1 MNNRFTAT
9 ISATNGELSAVF
21 ARLDESPF
29 DRLLVAIE
37 KAKKIACFGAG
48 REGLVLRALAM
59 RLFHLGYDV
68 AVVGD
73 MTAPHLGPGDLL
85 LLSAGTGFFYT
96 GDGMRQIAQAAGAK
110 VFCLTAQPEGRIPRN
125 SDDYLDL
132 PAQTMAS
139 DQGERKTSALPMGSL
154 FELAQFLLGELIVL
168 ELMRRNRIT
177 AEAARARHTN
187 LE

>member
-1 MNNRFTAT
+1 MSNRFTAT
-9 ISATNGELSAVF
+9 ISATNGEVGEVF
-21 ARLDESPF
+21 ARLDESQV

-48 REGLVLRALAM
+48 REGLMMRALAM
-59 RLFHLGYDV
+59 RLFHLGYNV
-68 AVVGD
+68 AVAGD
-73 MTAPHLGPGDLL
+73 MTAPYLGSGDLL

-96 GDGMRQIAQAAGAK
+96 GDGMRQAAQAAGAK

-139 DQGERKTSALPMGSL
+139 DQGQQKTSALPMGSL
-154 FELAQFLLGELIVL
+154 FELAQFLLGELIVF

-177 AEAARARHTN
+177 ADAARARHTN